1 MILCIDTKTL
11 KTSPEVQR
19 DVNLEDLMLNHTKY
33 YDSVE
38 DALKDKYVPLDFSV
52 TVRSMYS
59 NLVLQ
64 IDKGEQKRYYINL
77 TNVQPFVH
85 NGYDL
90 IMYLTSIGLMHSVEY
105 KLGFDEL
112 MVNHS
117 QFQPIGLYNPDS
129 SVINPIIYTHVI
141 LSDEGAEQLPQY
153 LKSDR
158 GLVPINAM
166 NEFKKGNITAL
177 LDTIIEVKE
186 EMKDESRSD
195 HN

>member
-1 MILCIDTKTL
+1 MILCIDTRAL
-11 KTSPEVQR
+11 KTSPDVQR
-19 DVNLEDLMLNHTKY
+19 DVNLEDLINNHTKY
-33 YDSVE
+33 YESAE
-38 DALKDKYVPLDFSV
+38 EALKDKYVPLDFSV

-64 IDKGEQKRYYINL
+64 IDKGEQKRYYTNL

-85 NGYDL
+85 KGYDL
-90 IMYLTSIGLMHSVEY
+90 IMYLTSIGLMHSVDY
-105 KLGFDEL
+105 NLGFDEL
-112 MVNHS
+112 MMKHS

-129 SVINPIIYTHVI
+129 AVINPIIYTHVI

-158 GLVPINAM
+158 GLVHINTM
-166 NEFKKGNITAL
+166 NEFKQGNITAM

-186 EMKDESRSD
+186 ETKDESSD

>member
-19 DVNLEDLMLNHTKY
+19 DVNLEDLILNHTKY

-129 SVINPIIYTHVI
+129 SVTNPIIYTHVI

-158 GLVPINAM
+158 ELVHINDM

>member
-1 MILCIDTKTL
+1 MILCIDTKAL
-11 KTSPEVQR
+11 KTSPDVQK
-19 DVNLEDLMLNHTKY
+19 DVNLEDLINNHTKY

-38 DALKDKYVPLDFSV
+38 DAVKDHYVPLDFSV

-64 IDKGEQKRYYINL
+64 IDKGEQKRYYTNL

-85 NGYDL
+85 KGYDL
-90 IMYLTSIGLMHSVEY
+90 IMYLTSIGLMHSVDY
-105 KLGFDEL
+105 QLGFDEL
-112 MVNHS
+112 MMKHS

-129 SVINPIIYTHVI
+129 AVINPIIYTHVI
-141 LSDEGAEQLPQY
+141 LSDEGAEQLPKY

-158 GLVPINAM
+158 GLVHISDM
-166 NEFKKGNITAL
+166 NEFKQGNITAM

-186 EMKDESRSD
+186 ETKDESTSD
-195 HN
+195 HD

>member
-1 MILCIDTKTL
+1 MILCIDTRAL
-11 KTSPEVQR
+11 KTSPDVQR
-19 DVNLEDLMLNHTKY
+19 DVNLEDLINSHTKY

-38 DALKDKYVPLDFSV
+38 DAVKDHYVPLDFSV

-64 IDKGEQKRYYINL
+64 IDKGEQKRYYTNL

-85 NGYDL
+85 KGYDL
-90 IMYLTSIGLMHSVEY
+90 IMYLTSIGLMHSVDY
-105 KLGFDEL
+105 QLGFDEL
-112 MVNHS
+112 MMKHS

-129 SVINPIIYTHVI
+129 AVINPIIYTHVI
-141 LSDEGAEQLPQY
+141 LSDEGAEQLPKY

-158 GLVPINAM
+158 GLVHITAM
-166 NEFKKGNITAL
+166 SEFKQGNITAM

-186 EMKDESRSD
+186 ETKDESSD

>member
-1 MILCIDTKTL
+1 MILCIDTRAL
-11 KTSPEVQR
+11 KTSPDVQR
-19 DVNLEDLMLNHTKY
+19 DVNLEDLINNHTKY
-33 YDSVE
+33 YESAE
-38 DALKDKYVPLDFSV
+38 EALKDKYVPLDFSV

-64 IDKGEQKRYYINL
+64 IDKGEQKRYYTNL

-85 NGYDL
+85 KGYDL
-90 IMYLTSIGLMHSVEY
+90 IMYLTSIGLMHSVDY
-105 KLGFDEL
+105 NLGFDEL
-112 MVNHS
+112 MMKHS

-129 SVINPIIYTHVI
+129 AVINPIIYTHVI
-141 LSDEGAEQLPQY
+141 LSDEGAEQLPSY

-158 GLVPINAM
+158 GLVHINTM
-166 NEFKKGNITAL
+166 SEFKQGNITAM

-186 EMKDESRSD
+186 ETKDESSD